1 MEHGKRRLRADVLD
15 EWLGILW
22 ESFKGT
28 GGFGNFPCESSL
40 MAEAEAV
47 RAALLVCLE
56 KGFLE
61 VHVES
66 DSTYF
71 VGMINGA
78 SLEGLFFVIQS
89 WQKQLKLIE
98 ILFTPRVC
106 NKAAHLGTSFV
117 SREGDLHK

>member
-1 MEHGKRRLRADVLD
+1 MEHGKRRLRAEVLD

-22 ESFKGT
+22 ASFKGT

-61 VHVES
+61 VQVES
-66 DSTYF
+66 DSTCV
-71 VGMINGA
+71 VGMTNGAIQPGA
-78 SLEGLFFVIQS
+78 SLEGLFFVIRS
-89 WQKQLKLIE
+89 LQKQLKLIE
-98 ILFTPRVC
+98 ILFTPNVC
-106 NKAAHLGTSFV
+106 NKAAHLGASFV
-117 SREGDLHK
+117 SR